1 MNGEYMARGDFGV
14 LEVTV
19 LALAWSVW
27 GRFRTSIV
35 RNSRL
40 TRCDALSLGHCL
52 PMYLMHY
59 VSRISPP

>member
-1 MNGEYMARGDFGV
+1 MNGEYLASGGFGV
-14 LEVTV
+14 LVVT
-19 LALAWSVW
+19 ALELFWSER

-35 RNSRL
+35 RNSGL
-40 TRCDALSLGHCL
+40 TKCDVLSIGRSL